1 LETTPRSKELADA
14 VVDAVLMEF
23 GRVNSRPIRH
33 ANFSVLKAP
42 DIPSILVEAGF
53 MSSKQDLE
61 KLKSPEWR
69 TRFSR
74 ALVAGILDWY
84 LSDAALAP
92 LRRQ

>member
-1 LETTPRSKELADA
+1 
-14 VVDAVLMEF
+14 
-23 GRVNSRPIRH
+23 
-33 ANFSVLKAP
+33 
-42 DIPSILVEAGF
+42 

-61 KLKSPEWR
+61 NLKSPEWR

-84 LSDAALAP
+84 QSDAALAP

>member
-1 LETTPRSKELADA
+1 
-14 VVDAVLMEF
+14 
-23 GRVNSRPIRH
+23 VNSRPIRH

-61 KLKSPEWR
+61 NLTSPEWR

-74 ALVAGILDWY
+74 ALVAGISDWY
-84 LSDAALAP
+84 LSDAAVAP